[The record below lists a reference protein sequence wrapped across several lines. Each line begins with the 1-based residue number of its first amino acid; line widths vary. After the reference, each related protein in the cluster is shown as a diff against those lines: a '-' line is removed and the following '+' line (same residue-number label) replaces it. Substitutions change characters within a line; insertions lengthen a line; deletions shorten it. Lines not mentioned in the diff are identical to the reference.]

1 MTKII
6 TIAQQKG
13 GSGKTTLAANL
24 AVSFSLN
31 RKLKTT
37 ILDADPQGSL
47 GKWFIQRESKLKD
60 KNLIKMKTSSLWG
73 VQYESNSLKDK
84 TDMIIID
91 TTPKI
96 DADGRHAIQIAD
108 LILIPVSPSQVD
120 FWATESIIDLA
131 QREKK
136 KILVVINR
144 ANAKSRLL
152 NEAKQFISKM
162 KVDQSNTI
170 IGNRQIFI
178 SSMGLGLSVIEK
190 QKSCKGSTEISS
202 LTSEV
207 LSLL

>member
-31 RKLKTT
+31 RNLKTT

-47 GKWFIQRESKLKD
+47 GKWFIQRESKL
-60 KNLIKMKTSSLWG
+60 SLWG

-91 TTPKI
+91 TPPKL
-96 DADGRHAIQIAD
+96 DADGRPAIQIAD

-178 SSMGLGLSVIEK
+178 SSMGLGLSAIEK
-190 QKSCKGSTEISS
+190 QKSGKGSTEISS

>member
-6 TIAQQKG
+6 TIAQQKC

-31 RKLKTT
+31 RNLKTT

-91 TTPKI
+91 TPPKL
-96 DADGRHAIQIAD
+96 DADGRPAIQIAD

-178 SSMGLGLSVIEK
+178 SSMGLGLSAIEK
-190 QKSCKGSTEISS
+190 QKSGKGSTEISS

>member
-31 RKLKTT
+31 RNLKTT

-91 TTPKI
+91 TPPKI
-96 DADGRHAIQIAD
+96 DADGRPAIQIAD

-152 NEAKQFISKM
+152 NEAEQFISKM
-162 KVDQSNTI
+162 KVHQSNTI

-178 SSMGLGLSVIEK
+178 SSMGLGLSAIEK
-190 QKSCKGSTEISS
+190 QKSGKGSTEISS

>member
-31 RKLKTT
+31 RNLKTT

-91 TTPKI
+91 TPPKI
-96 DADGRHAIQIAD
+96 DADGRPAIQIAD

-178 SSMGLGLSVIEK
+178 SSMGLGLSAIEK
-190 QKSCKGSTEISS
+190 QKSGKGSTEISS